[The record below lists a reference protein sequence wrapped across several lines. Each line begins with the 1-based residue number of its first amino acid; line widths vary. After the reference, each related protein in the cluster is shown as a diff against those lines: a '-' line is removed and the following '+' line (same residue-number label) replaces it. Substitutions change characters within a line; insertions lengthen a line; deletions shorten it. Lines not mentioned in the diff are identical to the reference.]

1 MYSKLRMRL
10 AISRHLGK
18 DEAIHSEYSIKSVEY
33 FVGKRTGTIRK
44 AFEVIYPRDIYPDF
58 VLITSNLLWHQQRVT
73 FAF

>member
-33 FVGKRTGTIRK
+33 FVGNVLEPSERHLKLFTIG
-44 AFEVIYPRDIYPDF
+44 AYPLNLCLLP
-58 VLITSNLLWHQQRVT
+58 LIFYGINNE
-73 FAF
+73 